1 MKAVQQMSTQ
11 REEQTGIATKI
22 LFLDFDDVLNTAATL
37 ARGELFES
45 ANIDALNAVV
55 DRTGAAIVVT
65 SMWRIGAS
73 VDELEEILVQAGV
86 HARGRVVGV
95 TPCLAELTRGAEISA
110 WLQQASVQVANYVIL
125 DDRSDMEAL
134 QERLVQTDPQFGLV
148 YSQVDEIVARLQ

>member
-1 MKAVQQMSTQ
+1 MRTVTQMSAHS
-11 REEQTGIATKI
+11 EEQTRSAAKI
-22 LFLDFDDVLNTAATL
+22 LFLDFDDVLNTAETL

-45 ANIDALNAVV
+45 ANIEALNAVV

-73 VDELEEILVQAGV
+73 VEELEEILVQAGA

-95 TPCLAELTRGAEISA
+95 TPCLAEVTRGAEISA
-110 WLQQASVQVANYVIL
+110 WLQQAPVPVASYVIL

-148 YSQVDEIVARLQ
+148 NSQVDEIVARLQ